1 MAKEFLIPNW
11 ETIDFEKDF
20 LPSVAIDT
28 VIFGVHEKALKVLL
42 MQYKYTGAFALPGGL
57 ISRDENLYDAAQ
69 RVLTDR
75 TGLPQMYL
83 EQFFTFG
90 DQGRSDPHFLKQIL
104 AAKGITLPKDHF
116 LFQRS
121 ISVGYY
127 ALVDF
132 TKVVPKPDILS
143 ETCQWY
149 DLVAL
154 PALIQDHTQIIAKA
168 LETLQEHL
176 DKRLIVFNLLPEK
189 FTMAELQTVY
199 ETVLQSKLLR
209 TSFQRKMINLG
220 ILEKVEKKHT
230 GKAHKAPYL
239 YKFLSRK

>member
-1 MAKEFLIPNW
+1 MAKEFLTTNW
-11 ETIDFEKDF
+11 ESIDFEKDF

-57 ISRDENLYDAAQ
+57 IFKDENLYDAAQ
-69 RVLTDR
+69 RILTDR
-75 TGLPQMYL
+75 TSLPKMYL

-90 DQGRSDPHFLKQIL
+90 DHGRSDPYFLEQIL
-104 AAKGITLPKDHF
+104 AAKHITLPKEHF
-116 LFQRS
+116 LFRRA
-121 ISVGYY
+121 ISVSYY

-132 TKVVPKPDILS
+132 TKVIPNPDILS

-149 DLVAL
+149 DLATL
-154 PALIQDHTQIIAKA
+154 PPLIQDHKQIIAKA

-176 DKRLIVFNLLPEK
+176 DKHLIVFNLLPEK

-199 ETVLQSKLLR
+199 ETVLQTKLLR

-220 ILEKVEKKHT
+220 ILEKIEKKHT
-230 GKAHKAPYL
+230 GKAHKSPYL
-239 YKFLSRK
+239 YKFPSGK

>member
-1 MAKEFLIPNW
+1 MAKDFLKTNW
-11 ETIDFEKDF
+11 EDIDFEKDF

-42 MQYKYTGAFALPGGL
+42 LQYKYSGAFALPGGL
-57 ISRDENLYDAAQ
+57 IFKDENLYDAAQ
-69 RVLTDR
+69 RTLTDR

-90 DQGRSDPHFLKQIL
+90 DQGRSDPYFLEQIL
-104 AAKGITLPKDHF
+104 ASKHITLPKDHF
-116 LFQRS
+116 LFRRA

-132 TKVVPKPDILS
+132 TKVIPNPDILS
-143 ETCQWY
+143 ETCQWH
-149 DLVAL
+149 DLMAL
-154 PALIQDHTQIIAKA
+154 PTLIQDHQQIIAKA
-168 LETLQEHL
+168 LEALQEHL

-199 ETVLQSKLLR
+199 ETVLQTKLLR

-220 ILEKVEKKHT
+220 ILEKVEKKLT
-230 GKAHKAPYL
+230 GKSHKAPYL
-239 YKFLSRK
+239 YRFLSKK